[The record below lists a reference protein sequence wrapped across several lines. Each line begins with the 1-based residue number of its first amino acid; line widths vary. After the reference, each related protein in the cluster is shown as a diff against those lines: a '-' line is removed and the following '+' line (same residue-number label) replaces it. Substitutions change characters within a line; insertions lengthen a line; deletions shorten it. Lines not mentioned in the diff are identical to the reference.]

1 MDVLFSQSQRHH
13 TTREK
18 GLSMIEGCL
27 HSKPTN
33 VSGGKTLMST
43 RSAQSGHGS
52 PTTCPLARSRMQ
64 DSWRLRSQSSRPSRS
79 CIRNPPAMAA
89 ETSSHAC
96 TQGDCR
102 TANAS
107 EREMTRQSEGTSSAP
122 HPTRVFD
129 TRDWCVCCVANESG
143 RMNVCGYAPVS
154 SVGIRHV
161 EGLWR
166 EHHAG

>member
-13 TTREK
+13 ITREK
-18 GLSMIEGCL
+18 GLSMIEGYL

-107 EREMTRQSEGTSSAP
+107 EGEISALGGNVKRSAS
-122 HPTRVFD
+122 TRVFE